1 MPWKRKRRPT
11 AQELIEAAALKRG
24 QPARSTP
31 APKRKKVKTVRR
43 KDKPPKP
50 IETPDPQ
57 VSKRTWLR
65 KKRKK

>member
-24 QPARSTP
+24 QPQRQAP
-31 APKRKKVKTVRR
+31 VPKRKKVKAVRR

-50 IETPDPQ
+50 IETSEPM